1 MKLVLIFIGAFL
13 LYTAKIFSAENSSV
27 PLRVLTYN
35 IKGLPPL
42 IAPGWGNARLE
53 VIAQKL
59 AERLSKNNGPDIV
72 VLQEVFTDAA
82 KAVVPQSS
90 YPFSAEGPTRNGTD
104 NSGDFQKFF
113 GAGLFILSRYQVLEA
128 GQINYLK
135 GVCATWDC
143 QANKGIQY
151 IKILIPGIKDKV
163 TIFNTHMQSGQSHDQ
178 VRIDQ
183 MDTMAKYV
191 LANHKEDELMIFAG
205 DFNTSPERPSF
216 SVLKDILKM
225 STAGE
230 FCVANSSSCRLLND
244 SSTDDVYGKAIDHI
258 FFKGTE
264 NYSIVPLTTERN
276 FKEVFDDKTL
286 SDHLGAETLF
296 SVRKTKKRAQHRS
309 HRAAIPTSK
318 SGA

>member
-1 MKLVLIFIGAFL
+1 MKLAFIFIGAFL
-13 LYTAKIFSAENSSV
+13 LYTAKIFSAEHSAAT
-27 PLRVLTYN
+27 LRVLTYN

-53 VIAQKL
+53 VIAQRL
-59 AERLSKNNGPDIV
+59 AERLSKNNGPDII

-90 YPFSAEGPTRNGTD
+90 YPFSSEGPTRNGTD
-104 NSGDFQKFF
+104 TGGDFQKFF
-113 GAGLFILSRYQVLEA
+113 GGGIFILSRYPVLEA

-151 IKILIPGIKDKV
+151 IKISVPGVKDKV
-163 TIFNTHMQSGQSHDQ
+163 TVFNTHMQSGSSYDQ
-178 VRIDQ
+178 VRVDQ
-183 MDTMAKYV
+183 MDTMAKYL
-191 LANHKEDELMIFAG
+191 LANHKEDELLIFGG
-205 DFNTSPERPSF
+205 DFNTSPERASF
-216 SVLKDILKM
+216 TVLKDTIKAQ
-225 STAGE
+225 TAGE
-230 FCVANSSSCRLLND
+230 FCVNNSTSCRLLND
-244 SSTDDVYGKAIDHI
+244 STTEDVFGKAIDHI

-276 FKEVFDDKTL
+276 FKEIFDDKTL

-296 SVRKTKKRAQHRS
+296 SIRQTKKRVQHKS
-309 HRAAIPTSK
+309 HKAGIPSLK
-318 SGA
+318 HGA